1 MKHAAALAVLTL
13 FSVLPSFAQSSQ
25 AGQAAE
31 PSEAQT
37 LQAILVELRT
47 MHNDVRLS
55 QTTQILLAELL
66 TQQTAVTRAMQKRD
80 DAKAKLSQLQANE
93 RNMTAQIARFDDPSN
108 TTWDAAQRKQMTPMI
123 ENFRTSLPAAKA
135 QEQDASNDLQEA
147 EAVLRKEQDALA
159 GIQDQ
164 LDAVVKKL
172 QPAANQ

>member
-1 MKHAAALAVLTL
+1 MKHAAAFAVLAL
-13 FSVLPSFAQSSQ
+13 FSVLPGFGQSSE
-25 AGQAAE
+25 AGQTAE
-31 PSEAQT
+31 PTEAQT
-37 LQAILVELRT
+37 LQAILSELRS

-80 DAKAKLSQLQANE
+80 DAKAKVSQMQSNE
-93 RNMTAQIARFDDPSN
+93 RNMAAQIARFDDASN
-108 TTWDAAQRKQMTPMI
+108 TTMDPAQKKQMTLMI
-123 ENFRTSLPAAKA
+123 ENFRTSLPQVKA

-147 EAVLRKEQDALA
+147 EAALRKEQDTLA

-172 QPAANQ
+172 QPVANQ

>member
-1 MKHAAALAVLTL
+1 MKLAGTLALLVL
-13 FSVLPSFAQSSQ
+13 FSVLPGFGQSSH
-25 AGQAAE
+25 AGQTAE
-31 PSEAQT
+31 PTETQT
-37 LQAILVELRT
+37 LQAILVEMRN

-66 TQQTAVTRAMQKRD
+66 MQQTAITRAMQKRD
-80 DAKAKLSQLQANE
+80 DAKARLSQIQANVK
-93 RNMTAQIARFDDPSN
+93 NMAAQIARFDDSSN

-135 QEQDASNDLQEA
+135 QEQEATNDLQDA
-147 EAVLRKEQDALA
+147 EAALRKEQNTLA

-172 QPAANQ
+172 QPVANQ